1 MLTKVKGKWSNTQ
14 FDIFFYFLYCNA
26 PSNKCHK
33 QKFMCYFY
41 IHQTSGACSVNC
53 TCNCKQN
60 SAGTRCH
67 GFLVLE
73 SWCHGFLV
81 MESWCCGFMS
91 SEKMPWSHDVAYLSP
106 FLDVVFSSPNIS
118 VTVFWL
124 WNLDVVFFLVLES
137 RCCGIFVST
146 ASFSFSSWKQKNHA

>member
-1 MLTKVKGKWSNTQ
+1 MPQAISVISKSSCA
-14 FDIFFYFLYCNA
+14 I
-26 PSNKCHK
+26 
-33 QKFMCYFY
+33 FY
-41 IHQTSGACSVNC
+41 IHQTRGACSVNC
-53 TCNCKQN
+53 ACNCIQN

-73 SWCHGFLV
+73 SWC
-81 MESWCCGFMS
+81 CGFMS
-91 SEKMPWSHDVAYLSP
+91 PEKTPWSHDVVAYLSP

-124 WNLDVVFFLVLES
+124 WNLDVVFLLVLES

-146 ASFSFSSWKQKNHA
+146 ASFSFSSWKQKNHAQLFQLCCWKNVSVVQIYATSNGLGKLYN